1 MFTPSD
7 HAARRGAKG
16 AGDGSEPQ
24 PLRVLIVDDSA
35 VVRQTLSSIINAQ
48 PDMTAIVA
56 ADPLIALDKMRHAL
70 PDVIVLDLEMP
81 RMDGLTFLRKVMA
94 DHPLPVV
101 ICSEFVGMGSDH
113 ALRALE
119 HGAVDLITKPRVG
132 LRHFVEESALMLV
145 DTIRGAACTRPSLRL
160 RLPLN
165 PQQPAIRPLAGAVAA
180 SKSDHIIVIGAS
192 TGGTEA
198 LRELLSALPADAPGI
213 LVVQHMPAHFTGSFA
228 ARLDSLCAVEVKEAE
243 AGEAVCRGRVLI
255 APGDQH
261 MRLVKAGDGFAV
273 ELNGGPLVSRHR
285 PSVDVLFRSVAAAA
299 PNRSIGV
306 ILTGM
311 GEDGADGML
320 QMKQRGAIT
329 FAQDEATCAVFGM
342 PKAAI
347 RQRAVDHILPL
358 AEIAPALI
366 SVFTRQGPMER

>member
-1 MFTPSD
+1 MSTPSD
-7 HAARRGAKG
+7 QAAHRGATD
-16 AGDGSEPQ
+16 AQ

-56 ADPLIALDKMRHAL
+56 ADPLIAFVKMKHAM

-81 RMDGLTFLRKVMA
+81 RMDGLTFLRRVMA

-101 ICSEFVGMGSDH
+101 ICSEYVGQGSEL

-119 HGAVDLITKPRVG
+119 QGAVDLVTKPRVG
-132 LRHFVEESALMLV
+132 LRHFVEESALLLV
-145 DTIRGAACTRPSLRL
+145 DTIRGAACARPSLRQ
-160 RLPLN
+160 RL
-165 PQQPAIRPLAGAVAA
+165 AARPLPPALSPVAGATAA
-180 SKSDHIIVIGAS
+180 LKSDYMIVIGAS

-228 ARLDSLCAVEVKEAE
+228 ARLNSLCAVEVTEAKS
-243 AGEAVCRGRVLI
+243 GEAVCRGRALI

-261 MRLVKAGDGFAV
+261 MRLVQAGDGFVVA
-273 ELNGGPLVSRHR
+273 LSDGPLVSRHR
-285 PSVDVLFRSVAAAA
+285 PSVDVLFQSVAAAA
-299 PNRSIGV
+299 LNRSIGV

-311 GEDGADGML
+311 GEDGADGMW

-329 FAQDEATCAVFGM
+329 FAQDEASCAVFGM

-347 RQRAVDHILPL
+347 KRRAVDHILPL
-358 AEIAPALI
+358 DELAPAII
-366 SVFTRQGPMER
+366 SIFMQQVSLARSPPKN